1 MQQWTLLYST
11 RSLPEATILKGR
23 LEENQ
28 VPVLL
33 MNKQDSSYLNFGD
46 VELYVP
52 VTLRGIAANLL
63 GNGLSN

>member
-1 MQQWTLLYST
+1 MHQWTLLYSA
-11 RSLPEATILKGR
+11 RSIPEASILKGM

-46 VELYVP
+46 VEVYVP
-52 VTLRGIAANLL
+52 LLLQPIAVNLL
-63 GNGLSN
+63 GNGLLN